1 MTISPKTVWFDE
13 DSMWV
18 GLNDA
23 RVIGVPL
30 AWFPRLSNDRSMD
43 PLNDRLLDP
52 PHQPLEGLVRWVC
65 DEPASLKER
74 REKLLSTFRANG
86 FHGVV

>member
-1 MTISPKTVWFDE
+1 MTLSPKTVWFDE

-30 AWFPRLSNDRSMD
+30 A
-43 PLNDRLLDP
+43 
-52 PHQPLEGLVRWVC
+52 
-65 DEPASLKER
+65 
-74 REKLLSTFRANG
+74 
-86 FHGVV
+86 